1 MTVENGSHLKF
12 VQQTGKPVGFY
23 TTPGNSKDE
32 NAARSV
38 YRQMAWTALHFGVD
52 GFGFWAYNTYYG
64 DPWNDFDVGGVDSPD
79 AAVAYP
85 GVLGP
90 IPARNWDAFGRGV
103 EDYQMVRLLEN
114 WLAKAG
120 TSTRGEQARATQTEL
135 KRRIRGA
142 ALNDKN
148 PARFEEYRAWVKAQ
162 ILQWR
167 PAGGSRRAAR

>member
-1 MTVENGSHLKF
+1 MCEISPVLQSLHERFNQRTF
-12 VQQTGKPVGFY
+12 VLMSRYALPRQKQVQLPLGF
-23 TTPGNSKDE
+23 
-32 NAARSV
+32 R
-38 YRQMAWTALHFGVD
+38 GVRRRIL
-52 GFGFWAYNTYYG
+52 FWAYNTYYG

-135 KRRIRGA
+135 KRRIADA

-148 PARFEEYRAWVKAQ
+148 PARFEEHRAWVKAQ